1 MPGGS
6 GLGPGRPGGRL
17 GSLGGEKP
25 GKGVGEGESR
35 GPLGCAQREPRG
47 RTVPG
52 GWRTGQLG
60 PSFASRGGRRRIKSL
75 GSGALCGRAAEKPPP
90 LLGLRLLVPRGGR
103 RTNSSSGTH
112 SFPPNP
118 APTPS
123 PCQPR
128 APHSLPLARP
138 RDPHSD
144 PREPSRCSTF
154 RAEFGG
160 GRTGTRK
167 ARGPERTAQVGA
179 RRWAPRGARK
189 EREGRLGEGG
199 PRSPRFPAGHC
210 PALGPDPAGV
220 PGEEEEEEED
230 VEASQLHLQLKR
242 KLQRNRTSF
251 SSEQIEALEKEFERT
266 HYPDVFARDRL
277 AAKID
282 LPEARIQVWFSNR
295 RAKWRREEKL
305 RSQRRQAGGSC
316 SGSELGA
323 GVFPAPRYPGTLAPP
338 QPGPTL
344 GAGDA
349 GVPSSFGPLRPS
361 PGFSGMQSPL
371 SPVQASCQP
380 ACPSPRCR
388 FPEQAR
394 TWAPSGRGCS
404 ESRPCVYTG
413 TAGDG
418 VGDGG
423 PGRPTP
429 PHPPHN
435 PERGSGPR
443 AL

>member
-1 MPGGS
+1 MLNVQS
-6 GLGPGRPGGRL
+6 GVWGRQDWYP
-17 GSLGGEKP
+17 
-25 GKGVGEGESR
+25 ES
-35 GPLGCAQREPRG
+35 
-47 RTVPG
+47 
-52 GWRTGQLG
+52 
-60 PSFASRGGRRRIKSL
+60 
-75 GSGALCGRAAEKPPP
+75 
-90 LLGLRLLVPRGGR
+90 
-103 RTNSSSGTH
+103 
-112 SFPPNP
+112 
-118 APTPS
+118 
-123 PCQPR
+123 PR
-128 APHSLPLARP
+128 A
-138 RDPHSD
+138 
-144 PREPSRCSTF
+144 REDS
-154 RAEFGG
+154 
-160 GRTGTRK
+160 
-167 ARGPERTAQVGA
+167 
-179 RRWAPRGARK
+179 
-189 EREGRLGEGG
+189 
-199 PRSPRFPAGHC
+199 AGHC

-361 PGFSGMQSPL
+361 PGFSGMQVRGGGWEEKMDRMDKEGAQAPPPVAAPNAPYPSPAPGSEGRYPSSL
-371 SPVQASCQP
+371 PPHLARPGSASTGLLSTGVSVSPVPVPGAGSDLGP
-380 ACPSPRCR
+380 FWPRL
-388 FPEQAR
+388 Q
-394 TWAPSGRGCS
+394 
-404 ESRPCVYTG
+404 
-413 TAGDG
+413 
-418 VGDGG
+418 
-423 PGRPTP
+423 
-429 PHPPHN
+429 
-435 PERGSGPR
+435 
-443 AL
+443 